1 MSERKIILKNEAQVA
16 KMREAGRLVAN
27 AFLMLE
33 EHVQPG
39 VTTGELDRI
48 TEEYLRRHGARP
60 SFKGYRGFTGTICV
74 AVNDVIVHG
83 IPGDDAD
90 DALKEG
96 DIISIDIGA
105 ILDGWHGDATV
116 TYAVGEVDAESRELM
131 DVCSRSLDAGIE
143 RARAG
148 RRLTDISAA
157 IQDVVEDGG
166 FNVVRDLFGHGLGR
180 SLHEAPLVPHYG
192 APGRGPQLQPG
203 MVITIEPMITAGRL
217 ETELLSDGWTIITRD
232 GARSVQY
239 EHTVAIT
246 SNGPA
251 ILTLP

>member
-1 MSERKIILKNEAQVA
+1 MSERKIILKNDAQIA

-33 EHVQPG
+33 EHVKPG

-48 TEEYLRRHGARP
+48 TEEYLRRHGATP
-60 SFKGYRGFTGTICV
+60 SFKGYRGFTGSICV
-74 AVNDVIVHG
+74 AINDVIVHG
-83 IPGDDAD
+83 IPGDQ
-90 DALKEG
+90 ALVEG
-96 DIISIDIGA
+96 DVISIDIGA

-131 DVCSRSLDAGIE
+131 DVCARSLAAGIE

-157 IQDVVEDGG
+157 IQDVVETSG

-192 APGRGPQLQPG
+192 APGRGPKLQPG
-203 MVITIEPMITAGRL
+203 MVITIEPMITAGCL

-246 SNGPA
+246 NNGPT